1 MLTTCPNPEVAESL
15 ARLLLEKHLV
25 SCVNIL
31 PNVRSFYEWKGEI
44 VNESEVLLF
53 IKTHSE
59 HYAAIEQTLLQ
70 QHPYDVPELIV
81 LQIQTGLPS
90 YLAWIDETT
99 KL

>member
-1 MLTTCPNPEVAESL
+1 
-15 ARLLLEKHLV
+15 
-25 SCVNIL
+25 
-31 PNVRSFYEWKGEI
+31 
-44 VNESEVLLF
+44 LF